1 MVAIDMIR
9 VVIVMKLEELTKD
22 ELLDLAY
29 FNHDKKEYILLSMK
43 SKQEVYDY
51 VVKNL
56 EHILGEIKRFAFE
69 DISMDLECY
78 FEDSDKCLFSEDEYY
93 ADFDVSRKFLE
104 ALHLIKVKK
113 KKGDYEVSISRELAN
128 KLMVD
133 SVDDYLSYYEQI
145 LDYLNVYGVVEVCDL
160 EKLIS
165 CEDLSY
171 ILGGF
176 SRLYQTFYIFS
187 LNGKKLVCHPLFNS
201 LDKAFDFYDLS
212 DKVDLKV
219 KVVNIYDLAS
229 YKKLMDFVKKEFFVS
244 YYDFDSDYYE
254 FALSEFTSLFVIPYL
269 EARQIDDNDAVSDLS
284 EELNLYIDLDDRTF
298 LKLVNLLDDVY
309 SDLPKWKLGGKIK

>member
-1 MVAIDMIR
+1 
-9 VVIVMKLEELTKD
+9 MKLEELTKD

-29 FNHDKKEYILLSMK
+29 FSHDIAEYVLLSMK

-56 EHILGEIKRFAFE
+56 KHIFDEIKRFAFE
-69 DISMDLECY
+69 DISMDLEYY
-78 FEDSDKCLFSEDEYY
+78 FKDKDRCVFSEDEYY
-93 ADFDVSRKFLE
+93 GDFDVSRKFLN

-113 KKGDYEVSISRELAN
+113 TKGDFEVSISRELAN

-145 LDYLNVYGVVEVCDL
+145 LDYLNIYGVIEVCDL

-269 EARQIDDNDAVSDLS
+269 EARQIDDNDAVSNLS
-284 EELNLYIDLDDRTF
+284 EELNLYTDFDDKTF

>member
-1 MVAIDMIR
+1 
-9 VVIVMKLEELTKD
+9 MKLEELTKD

-29 FNHDKKEYILLSMK
+29 FSHDITEYVLLSMK
-43 SKQEVYDY
+43 NKQEVYDY

-56 EHILGEIKRFAFE
+56 DIIFDEIKKFAFE
-69 DISMDLECY
+69 DISIDLECY
-78 FEDSDKCLFSEDEYY
+78 FKDEDKYVFSEDEYY
-93 ADFDVSRKFLE
+93 SDFSVSGEFLK

-113 KKGDYEVSISRELAN
+113 KKGDFEVSISRELAN

-145 LDYLNVYGVVEVCDL
+145 LDYLNVYGVIEVCDL
-160 EKLIS
+160 KKLIS

-176 SRLYQTFYIFS
+176 SKLYQTFYIFS
-187 LNGKKLVCHPLFNS
+187 FNGKNLVCHTLFNS

-219 KVVNIYDLAS
+219 KVVNIYELAS

-244 YYDFDSDYYE
+244 YYDSDSDYYE
-254 FALSEFTSLFVIPYL
+254 FALSEFTSLFVLPYL
-269 EARQIDDNDAVSDLS
+269 EARQIDDNDAVSNLS
-284 EELNLYIDLDDRTF
+284 EDLNLYTDFDDKTF
-298 LKLVNLLDDVY
+298 DKLVNLLDHVY

>member
-9 VVIVMKLEELTKD
+9 VVIDMKLEELTKD

-29 FNHDKKEYILLSMK
+29 FNHDRKEYILLSMK

-56 EHILGEIKRFAFE
+56 EHIFKEIKKFAFE

-93 ADFDVSRKFLE
+93 SDFGVSRKFLE

-145 LDYLNVYGVVEVCDL
+145 LDYLNVYGVIEVCDL

-219 KVVNIYDLAS
+219 KVVNIYDLA
-229 YKKLMDFVKKEFFVS
+229 
-244 YYDFDSDYYE
+244 DYYE

-269 EARQIDDNDAVSDLS
+269 EARQIDDNDAVSNLS
-284 EELNLYIDLDDRTF
+284 EELNLYTDFDDKTF
-298 LKLVNLLDDVY
+298 LKLVNLLDGVY